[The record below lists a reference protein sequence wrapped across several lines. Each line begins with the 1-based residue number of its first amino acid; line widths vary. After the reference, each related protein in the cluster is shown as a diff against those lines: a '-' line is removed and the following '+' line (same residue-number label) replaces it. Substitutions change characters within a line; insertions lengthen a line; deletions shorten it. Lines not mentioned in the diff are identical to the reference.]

1 MKPFTPEE
9 RERFLRWLG
18 RGAEMARD
26 RFGDRA
32 SYRQLIWLLLSDSL
46 DVLDRVPDQE
56 RRWLSSGTRS
66 GGWNAVGL
74 TKAELIEIEKLRILS
89 AMMPFDGTTKVMPQ
103 RDDVER
109 AVDVVGWLR
118 FVSKGDDHSLQKAAV
133 LLAKGSLDAAIKVFG
148 RPNGRQ
154 RQTSYEIRTQVVG
167 RILRGLKDFAGIV
180 PGPDNLHFEQRYP
193 T

>member
-9 RERFLRWLG
+9 RDRFLRWLG

-26 RFGDRA
+26 RFGAGADHRKM
-32 SYRQLIWLLLSDSL
+32 LWLLLSDSL

-66 GGWNAVGL
+66 GGWSSVGL
-74 TKAELIEIEKLRILS
+74 TKAELIEIERLRIMS

-103 RDDVER
+103 RDDVDR

-118 FVSKGDDHSLQKAAV
+118 FASKGDDHSLQKAAV
-133 LLAKGSLDAAIKVFG
+133 LLAKGAQDMAIRVAGRRGRASQAA
-148 RPNGRQ
+148 
-154 RQTSYEIRTQVVG
+154 YEIRTQVVG
-167 RILRGLKDFAGIV
+167 RILIGLRDFAGIV
-180 PGPDNLHFEQRYP
+180 PGPDNLHFEQRY
-193 T
+193 TA

>member
-26 RFGDRA
+26 RFGEGA

-46 DVLDRVPDQE
+46 DVLDRIPDQE

-74 TKAELIEIEKLRILS
+74 TKNELIELERLRIMS
-89 AMMPFDGTTKVMPQ
+89 GMMPFDGTTKVMPQ

-133 LLAKGSLDAAIKVFG
+133 LLAKGAQDMAIKVAG
-148 RPNGRQ
+148 RRGRSSQ
-154 RQTSYEIRTQVVG
+154 AAYEIRTQVVG
-167 RILRGLKDFAGIV
+167 RILRGLRDFAGIV
-180 PGPDNLHFEQRYP
+180 PAPDHLHFEQVYL

>member
-26 RFGDRA
+26 RFGEGA
-32 SYRQLIWLLLSDSL
+32 SYRQLVWLLLSDSL
-46 DVLDRVPDQE
+46 DVLDRIPDQE

-66 GGWNAVGL
+66 GGWSAVGL
-74 TKAELIEIEKLRILS
+74 TKNELIEIERLRIMS
-89 AMMPFDGTTKVMPQ
+89 GMMPFDGTTKVMPQ

-133 LLAKGSLDAAIKVFG
+133 LLAKGAQDMAIKVAG
-148 RPNGRQ
+148 RRGRSSQ
-154 RQTSYEIRTQVVG
+154 AAYEIRTQVVG
-167 RILRGLKDFAGIV
+167 RILRGLRDFAGIV
-180 PGPDNLHFEQRYP
+180 PDSHGLHFTQRYL

>member
-18 RGAEMARD
+18 HGAEMARD

-32 SYRQLIWLLLSDSL
+32 SYRQMIWLLLSDSL

-56 RRWLSSGTRS
+56 RRWLTSGTRS

-74 TKAELIEIEKLRILS
+74 TKAELIEIERLRIMS

-109 AVDVVGWLR
+109 AIDVVGWLR
-118 FVSKGDDHSLQKAAV
+118 FVSVGDDHSLQKAAV
-133 LLAKGSLDAAIKVFG
+133 LLAKGAQDMAIKVAG
-148 RPNGRQ
+148 RRGRS
-154 RQTSYEIRTQVVG
+154 RQATYEIRTQVVG
-167 RILRGLKDFAGIV
+167 RIVRGLRDFAGIV
-180 PGPDNLHFEQRYP
+180 PGPDNLHFEQRY
-193 T
+193 TT

>member
-26 RFGDRA
+26 RFGEGA

-74 TKAELIEIEKLRILS
+74 TKAELIEIERIRIMS
-89 AMMPFDGTTKVMPQ
+89 AMMPFDGTTKVQPQ

-118 FVSKGDDHSLQKAAV
+118 FTSKGDDHRLQKAAV
-133 LLAKGSLDAAIKVFG
+133 LLAKGAQDMAIKVAGKRG
-148 RPNGRQ
+148 RSSQ
-154 RQTSYEIRTQVVG
+154 AAYEIRTQVIG
-167 RILRGLKDFAGIV
+167 RILRGLRDLAGIV
-180 PGPDNLHFEQRYP
+180 PASDNLHFEQRYA

>member
-18 RGAEMARD
+18 HGAEMARD

-32 SYRQLIWLLLSDSL
+32 SYRQMIWLLLSDSL

-56 RRWLSSGTRS
+56 RRWLTSGTRS

-74 TKAELIEIEKLRILS
+74 TKAELIEIERLRIMS

-109 AVDVVGWLR
+109 AIDVVGWLR
-118 FVSKGDDHSLQKAAV
+118 FVSVGDDHSLQKAAV
-133 LLAKGSLDAAIKVFG
+133 LLAKGAQDMAIKVAG
-148 RPNGRQ
+148 RRGRS
-154 RQTSYEIRTQVVG
+154 RQATYEIRTQVVG
-167 RILRGLKDFAGIV
+167 RIVRGLRDFAGIV
-180 PGPDNLHFEQRYP
+180 PGPDNLHFEQRY
-193 T
+193 TA

>member
-26 RFGDRA
+26 RFGEGA

-74 TKAELIEIEKLRILS
+74 TKAELIEIERIRIMS
-89 AMMPFDGTTKVMPQ
+89 AMMPFDGTTKVQPQ

-118 FVSKGDDHSLQKAAV
+118 FTSKGDDHRLQKAAV
-133 LLAKGSLDAAIKVFG
+133 LLAKGAQDMAIKVAGKRG
-148 RPNGRQ
+148 RSSQ
-154 RQTSYEIRTQVVG
+154 AAYEIRTQVVG
-167 RILRGLKDFAGIV
+167 RILRGLRDFAGIV
-180 PGPDNLHFEQRYP
+180 PASDNLHFEQRY
-193 T
+193 TT